1 MVLELAGDINI
12 VICTVFHLHKKL
24 NRDIEDKDLNQTF
37 WNEKLQYLRWEIIW
51 RKKINGRLDI
61 IEEKISAFEDIS
73 IETI

>member
-37 WNEKLQYLRWEIIW
+37 WNEKLQYLR
-51 RKKINGRLDI
+51 
-61 IEEKISAFEDIS
+61 
-73 IETI
+73 

>member
-1 MVLELAGDINI
+1 MFE
-12 VICTVFHLHKKL
+12 KL